1 MKLEEII
8 EELEKYKS
16 YQTKYE
22 CAMEDKKELAKYVY
36 ENELKKYEEESYTE
50 RCKRYIKER
59 CKHCRFLTYCNVK
72 LPDDILKP
80 VENEGWFPGY
90 KTCGEF
96 KWS

>member
-1 MKLEEII
+1 MKLEELI
-8 EELEKYKS
+8 EELERYKN

-22 CAMEDKKELAKYVY
+22 CAMEDKKRLAEYVY

-50 RCKRYIKER
+50 RKLRYIKEH
-59 CKHCRFLTYCNVK
+59 CKHCRFLSYCNVK

-80 VENEGWFPGY
+80 VKNEGWFPRY